1 MTATNKSLKASFN
14 YRSWQ
19 LKQSF
24 KEKISVERNTT
35 TAVINDLIENYID
48 EKSSFSQDEIVRN
61 IVMKLLL
68 LINADEP
75 NFTVIKK
82 ELERLWELIQ

>member
-24 KEKISVERNTT
+24 KEKISVERKTT

-48 EKSSFSQDEIVRN
+48 EKSSFSQDETVRN

>member
-1 MTATNKSLKASFN
+1 MTAKNKSLKGSFN
-14 YRSWQ
+14 YRSCQ

-24 KEKISVERNTT
+24 KEKISIERKTT

-48 EKSSFSQDEIVRN
+48 EKSSFSQDETVRN
-61 IVMKLLL
+61 IVTKLLL

-75 NFTVIKK
+75 NKVVMKK
-82 ELERLWELIQ
+82 ELERLWQQIQ